1 MIKNLCH
8 VKKTNHCATIV
19 FVVKKTSKLSFV
31 KREEKAE
38 KRENIRIMFSF
49 PCNQQTHFLFAKVE
63 PEPILNT
70 KEIQFD
76 YATNMFWAAGES
88 A

>member
-8 VKKTNHCATIV
+8 VKKTNHFATTV
-19 FVVKKTSKLSFV
+19 FVVKSKLSFV

-38 KRENIRIMFSF
+38 KRENIRIKFSF

-76 YATNMFWAAGES
+76 YATNMF
-88 A
+88 

>member
-1 MIKNLCH
+1 MIKDLCH
-8 VKKTNHCATIV
+8 VKKTNHFATTV
-19 FVVKKTSKLSFV
+19 FVVNSKLPSV
-31 KREEKAE
+31 KREEEAK

-49 PCNQQTHFLFAKVE
+49 HCNQQTHFFFVKVE

-76 YATNMFWAAGES
+76 YATNLF
-88 A
+88 